1 MLFKFKSK
9 ASSDLIMLEADARWL
24 LKIMLDKDP
33 DKGIIL
39 QQDLPDA
46 ILRLE
51 AAVLQDEAARQ
62 QRSEKAQRPVG
73 DRPEHAAD
81 DTPAEPL
88 EPVRLAQRASPMIK
102 LLKLCLSE
110 SCEVVWGV

>member
-51 AAVLQDEAARQ
+51 TAVLQDEAARQ
-62 QRSEKAQRPVG
+62 QRSEKAQLRASERPQ
-73 DRPEHAAD
+73 DAAD

-88 EPVRLAQRASPMIK
+88 DTVRLAQRASPMVK
-102 LLKLCLSE
+102 LLKLSLSE
-110 SCEVVWGV
+110 SSDVVWGV